1 MAVVQ
6 CRNAHYY
13 DDEKYQQC
21 PHCAALQEKAAQD
34 KQMAEQVSQ
43 ARQIESYAAQ
53 YIRQHSRS
61 RTEDSKPQAQGFQPQ
76 TPNIQGRMPVESSR
90 EVDDERAVSLYQKR
104 GAAQYT
110 VGWLVCVEGEEY
122 GRDFPLYA
130 GFNRIGR
137 SGSNDIV
144 LSDVQ
149 ISMEEHCSVIYEQKK
164 NIFYLLPK
172 AGSLVYVRDDLV
184 QQAQEIESGEVVA
197 IGETR
202 LELVVFCKGERRWTE
217 RQ

>member
-6 CRNAHYY
+6 CKNAHFY

-34 KQMAEQVSQ
+34 KRTAEQVSQ

-53 YIRQHSRS
+53 YIRQHRS
-61 RTEDSKPQAQGFQPQ
+61 QPQ
-76 TPNIQGRMPVESSR
+76 VQGIQPQMPNIQGQMPVDPSR
-90 EVDDERAVSLYQKR
+90 EVDDENAASLYQKR
-104 GAAQYT
+104 GAAGYT
-110 VGWLVCVEGEEY
+110 VGWLVCVGGEEY

-149 ISMEEHCSVIYEQKK
+149 VSMEEHCSVIYEQKK
-164 NIFYLLPK
+164 NIFYILPK
-172 AGSLVYVRDDLV
+172 AGSLVYVRDSLV
-184 QQAQEIESGEVVA
+184 QQAQEIESGEVIN
-197 IGETR
+197 IGETS
-202 LELVVFCKGERRWTE
+202 LELVAFCKGERRWEE
-217 RQ
+217 RR